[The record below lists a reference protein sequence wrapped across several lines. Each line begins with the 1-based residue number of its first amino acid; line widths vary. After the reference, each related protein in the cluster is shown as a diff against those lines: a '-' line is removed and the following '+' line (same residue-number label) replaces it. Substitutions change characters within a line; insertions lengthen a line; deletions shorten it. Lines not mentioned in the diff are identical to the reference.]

1 MVSGFHQIRI
11 KEDCIHLTGFVTP
24 EDHFEY
30 LKMPYGL
37 ANSPIVYQRII
48 NDTLRM
54 HINEG
59 NTLVYVDDVLLL
71 SDSIEEG
78 IRLLRRVLETLTNA
92 GFSINIKKCSFLVTE
107 VEYLGRVI
115 KKGQVRPSPRKIE
128 VLVNTSPP
136 ENVKQVRQLLG
147 LAGYF
152 RRYVKDYASKTAPI
166 AHLTRKGSEFVWT
179 PEHELIR
186 QNLIKYLTSEPV
198 LTIFDHNLPTELHT
212 DASSIGYGAVLLQV
226 HPDGRKHAVAY
237 FSKVTQGA
245 ESKYHSY
252 ELETLAVVKTVQNF
266 RHYLVGLEFTIVT
279 DCNALKAT
287 ERKKDLLPRV
297 ARWWIYLQDFHFTIE
312 YRKGVL
318 MPHADYLSRNPIVAK
333 VNQIQR
339 PRNWAH
345 TAQAADQETQD
356 LLQRLQDGTLDV
368 NRYVARNDLLYYRYV
383 PVGEQ
388 PRLLCYIPKG
398 HRLSLLR
405 IFHDEHEHI
414 GADKTA
420 DLILKHF
427 WFPGLKQ
434 FVSKYVSHCLTCIS
448 KKRVPRAPLQN
459 ITSWEKPDL
468 PFDTVHVDALG
479 PLPAS
484 TEFKYVLIIVDS
496 FSKYCLLY
504 PMSRQDADELK
515 KVITQMISLFGVP
528 KLMITDKGRMFESNS
543 FVRWIND
550 MGCELHSI
558 TPEMHHAN
566 GQVERYMRTVLN
578 MIRVESTGKLDP
590 GMRGP
595 YKVVNI
601 LPSGR
606 YELKLISGDSGKT
619 TQAAAQHMVAWRGEW
634 SPDACAAFFD
644 REYFKFVM
652 QTNSEPTQLST
663 PAEAELSATSR
674 DDSLIPPTTSE
685 VNQPA
690 VPTPNDT
697 DTSIPPTQSD
707 NDILPP
713 PTYDGAGMSMPLL
726 D

>member
-1 MVSGFHQIRI
+1 
-11 KEDCIHLTGFVTP
+11 
-24 EDHFEY
+24 
-30 LKMPYGL
+30 
-37 ANSPIVYQRII
+37 
-48 NDTLRM
+48 
-54 HINEG
+54 
-59 NTLVYVDDVLLL
+59 
-71 SDSIEEG
+71 
-78 IRLLRRVLETLTNA
+78 
-92 GFSINIKKCSFLVTE
+92 
-107 VEYLGRVI
+107 
-115 KKGQVRPSPRKIE
+115 
-128 VLVNTSPP
+128 
-136 ENVKQVRQLLG
+136 
-147 LAGYF
+147 
-152 RRYVKDYASKTAPI
+152 
-166 AHLTRKGSEFVWT
+166 
-179 PEHELIR
+179 
-186 QNLIKYLTSEPV
+186 
-198 LTIFDHNLPTELHT
+198 
-212 DASSIGYGAVLLQV
+212 
-226 HPDGRKHAVAY
+226 
-237 FSKVTQGA
+237 
-245 ESKYHSY
+245 
-252 ELETLAVVKTVQNF
+252 
-266 RHYLVGLEFTIVT
+266 
-279 DCNALKAT
+279 
-287 ERKKDLLPRV
+287 
-297 ARWWIYLQDFHFTIE
+297 
-312 YRKGVL
+312 

-356 LLQRLQDGTLDV
+356 LLQRLQDGTLDA
-368 NRYVARNDLLYYRYV
+368 N
-383 PVGEQ
+383 
-388 PRLLCYIPKG
+388 
-398 HRLSLLR
+398 R

-414 GADKTA
+414 GVDKTA

-578 MIRVESTGKLDP
+578 MIKVEVNHKSSSWADTLWKLQLVINITKHRTTQTSPLNLLIETKGTTPVIRALVRDVATENASPNREALREISRSRAGQLLDRNRTQQDERENRRRRSPREFNIDDLVFVIKHSQSTGKLDP
-590 GMRGP
+590 RMRGP

-606 YELKLISGDSGKT
+606 YELKLISGDYGKT

-634 SPDACAAFFD
+634 STDACAAFFD
-644 REYFKFVM
+644 HADD
-652 QTNSEPTQLST
+652 SEPTQLST

-674 DDSLIPPTTSE
+674 DDSLIPPTTSG

-707 NDILPP
+707 NDMPPP
-713 PTYDGAGMSMPLL
+713 PTYDGAGIEDTPSYTLSVPNEDYIRNIISTARAFAWQRSLGWNYYASGATCLVNGEFADEAAVRIFPTVRQIGDYNEKISKENAKLHRTYQINAVDEAREVATYGRTPPENVSPKDVNSYGGFLPSIKIDVESQVMLRRNIAVSEELVNGAMGIIKKLNGRPGGEIKWKIESYQKPCILNLMTNLL
-726 D
+726 DLG